1 MELKA
6 TLETRKKKDGSGTY
20 KVIVIKLS
28 EKSEKLV
35 FLTPSEVELLE
46 LTYKNKTSNTDT
58 DFWNDIELEK

>member
-1 MELKA
+1 MKLNA

-46 LTYKNKTSNTDT
+46 LTYNKADNN
-58 DFWNDIELEK
+58 FWNDLELEK

>member
-28 EKSEKLV
+28 ENSEKLV
-35 FLTPSEVELLE
+35 FLNSAELELLE
-46 LTYKNKTSNTDT
+46 LKMAKNSESSNNFPDL
-58 DFWNDIELEK
+58 F